1 MAHSHAED
9 ILTAFTELYGGAQ
22 LPTALRTGMTE
33 GKILK
38 HYLLLHDSH
47 LKPPGGVPWYAPSII
62 REKDISTL
70 EEIMPV
76 SKSPKW
82 WFLRQWSS
90 LCTMLE
96 PSKR

>member
-22 LPTALRTGMTE
+22 LPAALRTGMTD

-47 LKPPGGVPWYAPSII
+47 LKPPGGVPWYAHQSS
-62 REKDISTL
+62 ESDILVLGSFIL
-70 EEIMPV
+70 
-76 SKSPKW
+76 SPK
-82 WFLRQWSS
+82 S
-90 LCTMLE
+90 
-96 PSKR
+96 SKRWFWRQLRICAHKG